1 MYGLFCCAVRSTGRQ
16 ERAGTARRDRVL
28 LSLRRFSAVSADGDP
43 TQFRWFPERVV
54 GAIVRRPRRS
64 RGGGRMRVMHS
75 NVRG

>member
-43 TQFRWFPERVV
+43 TQF
-54 GAIVRRPRRS
+54 
-64 RGGGRMRVMHS
+64 
-75 NVRG
+75 